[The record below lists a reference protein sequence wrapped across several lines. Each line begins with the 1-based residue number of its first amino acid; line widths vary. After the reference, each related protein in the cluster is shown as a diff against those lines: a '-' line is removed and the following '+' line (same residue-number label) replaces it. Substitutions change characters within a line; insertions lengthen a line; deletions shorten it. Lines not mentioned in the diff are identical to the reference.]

1 MKQISLTRQSR
12 LALIGCVLGLSLGA
26 FWLRAWGAG
35 WSLPY
40 VDHPDEPAVVNQ
52 ALRMVE
58 GRLSPDTFFYPT
70 LVKYLLALVL
80 HVHFWWGVQTGLYSA
95 PLILP
100 RTTDFYTTIPEAYI
114 WGRLLTAVLGT
125 GAVVALAV
133 WGGRLLGWWAGSVG
147 AALLALAPW
156 AIIHSH
162 YIAVDIPA
170 ALTGTLALLAAV
182 HVLRYGD
189 WSAYLLAGTLVGLA
203 AGTKYQNALVAMSV
217 VLAHACHWW
226 HVSQGRQIGL
236 APHAFVRLASAGL
249 LSIVVFL
256 LTSPYIVLHFDAF
269 RRDFYTL
276 IDSYGGSRG
285 DISGRWP
292 LWRYIRFLWD
302 VGLQPVPFSLMLV
315 GIVALVRRSPATV
328 AVLLAFPLA
337 LLVTLLRMETHFFRN
352 VLPAQPILM
361 LFAGVGAV
369 ALWEALTH
377 YVPTRVRPVAATT
390 ALLLL
395 LLPLF
400 FPTLAHSAAFARPD
414 SRVAAQEWVRREWPG
429 TRVASELSHFVQWA
443 GVSQSTYAYY
453 LPLRPLAWYQQQG
466 YGLLLASSDRRRRWD
481 WTEAYTPFLTEGTL
495 VATFGGERS
504 AYRGPRID
512 LIATGL
518 TSETLDIAAAPVSVG
533 PLQLLA
539 VTTGN
544 ILRHTTGP
552 ELVPG
557 KAVVAGTVVGIT
569 AFWQATAVVP
579 PADYII
585 FVHLRDAQ
593 GRILAQRDTPPWQG
607 LFPPDIWP
615 PGELVVESLDLPLP
629 DTLTPGAYQLVL
641 GLYDGTQHTRFPAFS
656 GGTRLPADEVDLGT
670 IEVTQATEKS
680 G

>member
-1 MKQISLTRQSR
+1 MKQISPTRQFY
-12 LALIGCVLGLSLGA
+12 LAITGCVLGLSLVA
-26 FWLRAWGAG
+26 FWLRAWGAD

-52 ALRMVE
+52 VLRMVE

-80 HVHFWWGVQTGLYSA
+80 HVHFWWGLQTGLYSA
-95 PLILP
+95 PLTLP
-100 RTTDFYTTIPEAYI
+100 RTTDFYTTIPDAYI

-125 GAVVALAV
+125 GTVVTLAV
-133 WGGRLLGWWAGSVG
+133 WGGRLFGWRAGLVG

-156 AIIHSH
+156 AITHSH

-182 HVLRYGD
+182 HVSRRGD
-189 WSAYLLAGTLVGLA
+189 WPAYLLAGTLVGLA
-203 AGTKYQNALVAMSV
+203 AGTKYQNALVALSV
-217 VLAHACHWW
+217 VLAHAFHWW
-226 HVSQGRQIGL
+226 HVSQGRSIGL
-236 APHAFVRLASAGL
+236 APRFFVRLACAGML
-249 LSIVVFL
+249 AIAVFL

-269 RRDFYTL
+269 SRDFHTL
-276 IDSYGGSRG
+276 INSYSASRG

-292 LWRYIRFLWD
+292 LWRYIRFLWG

-315 GIVALVRRSPATV
+315 GIVALARRSLATI

-352 VLPAQPILM
+352 LLPAQPILM
-361 LFAGVGAV
+361 LLAGVGAV
-369 ALWEALTH
+369 ALWEALAH
-377 YVPTRVRPVAATT
+377 YLPARVRSVGATM

-400 FPTLAHSAAFARPD
+400 IPTLAHTAAFARPD

-429 TRVASELSHFVQWA
+429 TRVASELSHFVEWA

-453 LPLRPLAWYQQQG
+453 LPLRPLTWYQQQG

-518 TSETLDIAAAPVSVG
+518 TPETLAVAAAPVRVG
-533 PLQLLA
+533 PLRLLA

-544 ILRHTTGP
+544 IFRHTTGP

-557 KAVVAGTVVGIT
+557 APVVAGTVVGIT
-569 AFWQATAVVP
+569 AFWQASVAVP
-579 PADYII
+579 PADYMI
-585 FVHLRDAQ
+585 FIHLRDAQ
-593 GRILAQRDTPPWQG
+593 GRTLAQRDTPPWQG
-607 LFPPDIWP
+607 LFPPNTWP
-615 PGELVVESLDLPLP
+615 PGDLVVESLDLPLP
-629 DTLTPGAYQLVL
+629 ATLMPGIYHLVL

-656 GGTRLPADEVDLGT
+656 GGIRLPADEVHLGT
-670 IEVTQATEKS
+670 IEVTQATEE
-680 G
+680 

>member
-1 MKQISLTRQSR
+1 MKQTYPTCQSR
-12 LALIGCVLGLSLGA
+12 LAIIGCVLGLSLGA
-26 FWLRAWGAG
+26 LSLRAWGAD

-52 ALRMVE
+52 VLRMVE
-58 GRLSPDTFFYPT
+58 GQLSPDTFFYPS

-80 HVHFWWGVQTGLYSA
+80 HVHFWWGLQTGLYSA
-95 PLILP
+95 PLTLP

-125 GAVVALAV
+125 GAVVTLAV
-133 WGGRLLGWWAGSVG
+133 WGGRLLGWRAGLVG

-156 AIIHSH
+156 AITHSH

-182 HVLRYGD
+182 HLLRHGD
-189 WSAYLLAGTLVGLA
+189 WSAYLLAGALVGLA
-203 AGTKYQNALVAMSV
+203 AGTKYQNALVALSV
-217 VLAHACHWW
+217 VLAHAGRWW
-226 HVSQGRQIGL
+226 HISQGRHVGL
-236 APHAFVRLASAGL
+236 APRFFVRLASAGL
-249 LSIVVFL
+249 LSIAVFL

-269 RRDFYTL
+269 SRDFHTL
-276 IDSYGGSRG
+276 IDSYGSSRG

-292 LWRYIRFLWD
+292 IWRYIRFLWGI
-302 VGLQPVPFSLMLV
+302 GLQPVPFSLMLV
-315 GIVALVRRSPATV
+315 GSIALVRRSPAMG

-361 LFAGVGAV
+361 LLAGVGAV
-369 ALWEALTH
+369 VVWEALAH
-377 YVPTRVRPVAATT
+377 HLPARVRPVAATT
-390 ALLLL
+390 MLLLL

-400 FPTLAHSAAFARPD
+400 FPTLAHTAAFARPD
-414 SRVAAQEWVRREWPG
+414 SRVAAQEWVRRTWPG
-429 TRVASELSHFVQWA
+429 TRVASELSHFVEWA

-481 WTEAYTPFLTEGTL
+481 WTEAYTPLLTAGTP

-518 TSETLDIAAAPVSVG
+518 TPETLGTASAPVSVG

-544 ILRHTTGP
+544 IFWHTTGP

-557 KAVVAGTVVGIT
+557 EPVVAGTVVGIT
-569 AFWQATAVVP
+569 AFWQAAAAVP
-579 PADYII
+579 PADYMI
-585 FVHLRDAQ
+585 FIHLRDAQ
-593 GRILAQRDTPPWQG
+593 GHTLAQRDTPPWQG
-607 LFPPDIWP
+607 LFPPDTWP
-615 PGELVVESLDLPLP
+615 PGALVVESLDLPLP
-629 DTLTPGAYQLVL
+629 DTLAPGAYHLVL

-656 GGTRLPADEVDLGT
+656 GGTRLPADEVDLGM
-670 IEVTQATEKS
+670 IEVTQTTEEY